1 MYIDGV
7 EDAGTFSPA
16 QPWSLDPIPDTSAT
30 CRIGGGY
37 YWFEGIIN
45 EAAIYNKA
53 LGATD
58 IAALAATD
66 PNGGPLPPDPMTMSY
81 STSSTSSSNVIG
93 YWRNDN
99 NVTWTDLSGNGKTG
113 TVTGSP
119 PSLLFK
125 QGVNGSA
132 STSTGRDNQGFPLK
146 YKDVGAIGFNGSG
159 DYVNM
164 ADSSLWDA
172 TGGISVSCWCYA
184 NSLGSY
190 NVIINQWDTS
200 ANSSSSW
207 TVETVG
213 SDWRFYIYD
222 SGSAALRYASSTGTA
237 TTGVWKHIVGV
248 FDGTTVKVYVDGVE
262 GGTTGTVTTANTAS
276 FPLRL
281 GRFYDTATGSWDG
294 QIGNARIYN
303 RFLSR
308 AEIKQNYNAQKSR
321 FT

>member
-1 MYIDGV
+1 LNMVGGAY
-7 EDAGTFSPA
+7 AS
-16 QPWSLDPIPDTSAT
+16 W
-30 CRIGGGY
+30 IGGQADGPNY
-37 YWFEGIIN
+37 PFDGLIN
-45 EAAIYNKA
+45 EVVLYDA
-53 LGATD
+53 LLSSTQM
-58 IAALAATD
+58 AALAATG
-66 PNGGPLPPDPMTMSY
+66 PNGGPLPPDPASGPSSLP
-81 STSSTSSSNVIG
+81 STSSLKG
-93 YWRNDN
+93 YWRNDGD
-99 NVTWTDLSGNGKTG
+99 VTWTDRSGEGNNG
-113 TVTGSP
+113 TVGGSP
-119 PSLLFK
+119 DALLFK
-125 QGVNGSA
+125 QGINGSA

-146 YKDVGAIGFNGSG
+146 YKDVGAIGFNGSD

-248 FDGTTVKVYVDGVE
+248 FDGTTVKIYVDGAE

-303 RFLSR
+303 RFLSH